1 SIHVPRPLEAV
12 YDHATN
18 AAGYSKV
25 LLPAGIIPGI
35 TGVEDLGSSRRRV
48 SLSDGST
55 LDEEVT
61 VLERPRRYAYHWL
74 TKPKARFG
82 CPIETGGAEWTFE
95 PAGSGTSVRWGYV
108 FTLTS
113 PLAAPLAL
121 PIIPL
126 FRRWMQKGLER
137 LGPTMSEPWSAAP
150 GSPSASA

>member
-1 SIHVPRPLEAV
+1 MKLNTAATITVPRPIEAV

-18 AAGYSKV
+18 AAAHSKF
-25 LLPAGIIPGI
+25 LLPAGIIPGV

-55 LDEEVT
+55 IDEEVT
-61 VLERPRRYAYHWL
+61 VLDRPRRCVYHWV
-74 TKPKARFG
+74 TKPKAPFG
-82 CPIETGGAEWTFE
+82 WLIETGEAEWTFE
-95 PAGSGTSVRWGYV
+95 ASGSGTEVRWRYA

-137 LGPTMSEPWSAAP
+137 LGPTMS
-150 GSPSASA
+150 

>member
-1 SIHVPRPLEAV
+1 MKLTAAASVTVPRPLEAV

-61 VLERPRRYAYHWL
+61 ALERPRRYAYHWL
-74 TKPKARFG
+74 TKPKAPFG
-82 CPIETGGAEWTFE
+82 WLIATGEAEWTFE
-95 PAGSGTSVRWGYV
+95 AAGSGTRVHWGYV

-137 LGPTMSEPWSAAP
+137 LGPTMS
-150 GSPSASA
+150 

>member
-1 SIHVPRPLEAV
+1 MKLTTEASVTVPRPIEAV

-18 AAGYSKV
+18 AQGYAKV

-35 TGVEDLGSSRRRV
+35 TAVADLGSSRRRV

-55 LDEEVT
+55 IDEEVT

-74 TKPKARFG
+74 TKPKAPFG
-82 CPIETGGAEWTFE
+82 WLIATGEAEWTFE
-95 PAGSGTSVRWGYV
+95 PDGSGTRVRWGYV

-113 PLAAPLAL
+113 PLAAPLAM

-137 LGPTMSEPWSAAP
+137 LGPTMA
-150 GSPSASA
+150 